1 MHSSST
7 VRVPR
12 TFTSYM
18 WSVSAGRIE
27 TTPATWKTRSTP
39 FIARRT
45 AALSSTS
52 QVTVSASTP
61 SRFSQRERRRHVR
74 RRSSPRF
81 ASSLTS
87 AEPTKPFPPVTSVLA
102 TLEERPPA
110 GAQLGVVLLLVPD
123 AGKRL
128 GDRLEPSRRD
138 LLAVDDALAVR
149 ALLETLLSCRDVLR
163 LILEDRD
170 PRLVELLLER

>member
-27 TTPATWKTRSTP
+27 TMPATWKTRSTP

-61 SRFSQRERRRHVR
+61 SRFSQRERRRQVR

-81 ASSLTS
+81 ASSFTS

-102 TLEERPPA
+102 TLEQRPPA
-110 GAQLGVVLLLVPD
+110 SAQLGVVLLLMLD
-123 AGKRL
+123 AAQRL
-128 GDRLEPSRRD
+128 RDRLQACRRN
-138 LLAVDDALAVR
+138 LLAVDDALTVS
-149 ALLETLLSCRDVLR
+149 ALLEPLLGGRDVLR
-163 LILEDRD
+163 LVLQNRK
-170 PRLVELLLER
+170 